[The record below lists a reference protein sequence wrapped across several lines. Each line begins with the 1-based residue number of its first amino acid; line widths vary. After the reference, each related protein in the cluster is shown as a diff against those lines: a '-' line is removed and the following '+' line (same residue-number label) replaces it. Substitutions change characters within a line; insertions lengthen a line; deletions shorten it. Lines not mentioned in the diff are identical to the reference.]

1 MKTSLNL
8 SRRRALQTAATGA
21 LLFPFI
27 ACRAPRVASSPGV
40 VVGQPGAEQF
50 GDQVLADGGNAFDAI
65 VAAALAG
72 AVMNPHQTGIGGY
85 CMYGTFAVDGGKRI
99 VCIDANSTAPAA
111 MTPDIFKPG
120 ADGKVHDRINEF
132 GWLATG
138 VPGLMAGMA
147 LLIEKFGSRPF
158 SAALAPAA
166 KLCRDGFKLSPS
178 SAGMIRN
185 AAAALAKDP
194 GSRKIYLP
202 NGKPPQAGDV
212 LKNPDLAAVLETL
225 MRANS
230 VEPFYR
236 GDIAQRIADGYRKNG
251 GIVTAKDL
259 AAYRARIVEPLQLR
273 WGDHT
278 LFTGPI
284 TNGGITT
291 LQILAT
297 LQALDWTKLPAGI
310 ERTHTQVE
318 AMRLAWRDRLTLLGD
333 PEFVSDPTKKLLS
346 KSYAQECADRVRSVV
361 KSGKTL
367 AHAVTA
373 RDHGGTLSFSAV
385 DRHGNFAAL
394 TLTHGNGFGARVTVD
409 DLGLTLG
416 HGMSRFDTDP
426 QHPNAPAPGKR
437 PLHNMAP
444 FIVTRRG
451 KPVVAIGGRG
461 GRKIP
466 NSVLEFLLQFV
477 ALGQPFANAMKAPR
491 LHTEGDLVLEHEKA
505 WPANEI
511 PLLAK
516 VGYRP
521 KVGTP
526 ATLSGV
532 IREGDAFQKAMR

>member
-1 MKTSLNL
+1 M
-8 SRRRALQTAATGA
+8 Q
-21 LLFPFI
+21 
-27 ACRAPRVASSPGV
+27 
-40 VVGQPGAEQF
+40 
-50 GDQVLADGGNAFDAI
+50 
-65 VAAALAG
+65 
-72 AVMNPHQTGIGGY
+72 
-85 CMYGTFAVDGGKRI
+85 
-99 VCIDANSTAPAA
+99 
-111 MTPDIFKPG
+111 
-120 ADGKVHDRINEF
+120 
-132 GWLATG
+132 
-138 VPGLMAGMA
+138 
-147 LLIEKFGSRPF
+147 
-158 SAALAPAA
+158 
-166 KLCRDGFKLSPS
+166 
-178 SAGMIRN
+178 
-185 AAAALAKDP
+185 
-194 GSRKIYLP
+194 
-202 NGKPPQAGDV
+202 
-212 LKNPDLAAVLETL
+212 
-225 MRANS
+225 ANS

-251 GIVTAKDL
+251 GIVTTKDL

-291 LQILAT
+291 LQILTT
-297 LQALDWTKLPAGI
+297 LQALDWTRLPAGI
-310 ERTHTQVE
+310 ERTHAQVE

-333 PEFVSDPTKKLLS
+333 PDFVSDPTKKLLS

-385 DRHGNFAAL
+385 DRHGNLAAL

-416 HGMSRFDTDP
+416 HGMSRFDPDP

-451 KPVVAIGGRG
+451 RPVVAIGGRG

-466 NSVLEFLLQFV
+466 NSMLEFLLQFV
-477 ALGQPFANAMKAPR
+477 ALGQPFTEAMKAPR
-491 LHTEGDLVLEHEKA
+491 LNTEGDLVLEHEKA

-516 VGYRP
+516 LGYRP

-532 IREGDAFQKAMR
+532 IREADSFSKAMR